1 MAEQIVSLLKLD
13 IDNSQVLKKQGDVL
27 KQIASLKKE
36 NQQLKKSTDGLTK
49 ANTDQ
54 AQTYAQNEASI
65 KKLSGE
71 SRTYKKILED
81 QIKAQEREQQT
92 VVKTDGSI
100 NSLRNALNIN
110 KTTYKNLTKEQRE
123 NDAVGGKLL
132 KTIEA
137 QDQEYKDLSKS
148 IGNNQVDVGNYKS
161 AVTDLSG
168 SINIMGVNVGSVIGN
183 LKSKQA
189 ALRGITA
196 ATKGSTKGLKLLR
209 IALISTGIGAI
220 VVLIGSLIA
229 AFASTQRGADA
240 ISKALAPVK
249 GFFSA
254 IVGILQ
260 NAAIPAFELLKNTF
274 VIFKNT
280 FLGGLKLIQLA
291 WAQVF
296 GTDEE
301 VQKIKD
307 ELNGLANETIAAG
320 KAIGDNAGKIADS
333 FAGAGDKIQENIAR
347 QKEIV
352 RLGIEI
358 EKQEN
363 KQIINSA
370 KLLDQIKQQEAIAK
384 DTTLSASERNA
395 AVERA
400 KTLSD
405 ELAES
410 EKNIL
415 DLKIQQKTLEQ
426 EQNDTSRE
434 DLAEL
439 NRLKAERIKKDTEAQ
454 ARELKFL
461 GTKNSVAKE
470 EEAKRKKAQEDRL
483 KRLKEELKLQET
495 LSQNAIDLLNAE
507 LSIFEET
514 NKSKLDGV
522 KVLTQEIVNEEKARL
537 KAIFDEQSRI
547 AEQTNQLEITSLQ
560 NQLKTKEISKKEFDS
575 RLKVIDA
582 EFKSS
587 QLTAQNEFN
596 TELLAVDQAL
606 VDGKK
611 AIKDKE
617 KQDEDALKQEAV
629 QKAQEEKDRQLI
641 EAETDAERQLLEL
654 EFKYQKEIAYAKKI
668 GADTTNIAKEYADKQ
683 KQISEELENSKLQ
696 AAAQVAGNLKGLFEE
711 NTAAYKV
718 AAITEASI
726 STYLAAI
733 NTFKTM
739 SKILP
744 APLPAIAS
752 AAVVASGLK
761 TVAKIS
767 GFAEGSESMSPVGSD
782 YTVSDLTSHTG
793 IISGTPNISRA
804 NGDNMLATVKTG
816 EAILNQKQQSRLN
829 SMMGF
834 DAVRYAVKGY
844 ADGTTF
850 TSPSVSNSIA
860 SNVIRDTAN
869 GLVNPV
875 NENVQYVVDVKD
887 IDSNVSSYQTK
898 VEDASI

>member
-49 ANTDQ
+49 ANSDQ
-54 AQTYAQNEASI
+54 AQTYAKNEASI

-81 QIKAQEREQQT
+81 NIKAQEREQQV

-100 NSLRNALNIN
+100 NSLRNALNVN

-123 NDAVGGKLL
+123 NEQVGGKLL

-137 QDQEYKDLSKS
+137 QDQEYTDLSKS

-189 ALRGITA
+189 ALRGVSSTL
-196 ATKGSTKGLKLLR
+196 KGTTNGLKLFR
-209 IALISTGIGAI
+209 VALIATGIGAI
-220 VVLIGSLIA
+220 VVLLGSLIA

-240 ISKALAPVK
+240 IAKGLAPVK
-249 GFFSA
+249 GAFSA

-260 NAAIPAFELLKNTF
+260 NAAIPAFEILKNNF

-280 FLGGLKLIQLA
+280 FLAGVKLIQLG
-291 WAQVF
+291 WAQLF

-301 VQKIKD
+301 VEKLKG
-307 ELNGLANETIAAG
+307 ELKGLADESISAG
-320 KAIGDNAGKIADS
+320 NAIVDNGKKLAGS

-358 EKQEN
+358 EKKEN
-363 KQIINSA
+363 DQIINSA

-384 DTTLSASERNA
+384 DTTLSASERNS

-400 KTLSD
+400 KVLSD
-405 ELAES
+405 ELANS

-439 NRLKAERIKKDTEAQ
+439 NRLKAERIQKDTEAQ

-483 KRLKEELKLQET
+483 KRLKDELKLQET
-495 LSQNAIDLLNAE
+495 ISKNAIDLLNAE
-507 LSIFEET
+507 LEIFQQT
-514 NKSKLDGV
+514 NQSKLDGV

-537 KAIFDEQSRI
+537 KSIFDEQKRI

-560 NQLKTKEISKKEFDS
+560 NQLKTKEISQKEYDS

-582 EFKSS
+582 EFRAS
-587 QLTAQNEFN
+587 QLTSQNEFN
-596 TELLAVDQAL
+596 AEILAVDQAL
-606 VDGKK
+606 ADGKQ
-611 AIKDKE
+611 AIKDQE
-617 KQDEDALKQEAV
+617 KQREEELKQEAIT
-629 QKAQEEKDRQLI
+629 KAQEERDRQLI
-641 EAETDAERQLLEL
+641 EAETESERQLLQL
-654 EFKYQKEIAYAKKI
+654 EFKYQKEIEYAKKI
-668 GADTTNIAKEYADKQ
+668 GADTTKIEEEYANKQIAIAKAK
-683 KQISEELENSKLQ
+683 ENAKFQ
-696 AAAQVAGNLKGLFEE
+696 AAQQIAGTLKGLFEE
-711 NTAAYKV
+711 NTIAYKV

-726 STYLAAI
+726 ATYLAA
-733 NTFKTM
+733 TKALDD
-739 SKILP
+739 LP
-744 APLPAIAS
+744 TPLNF
-752 AAVVASGLK
+752 VASGAVIASGLAN
-761 TVAKIS
+761 VSKIA

-782 YTVSDLTSHTG
+782 YQVADLSGHTG
-793 IISGTPNISRA
+793 IISGTPNIRRA

-829 SMMGF
+829 SMLGF

-850 TSPSVSNSIA
+850 TSPTVSNSIA
-860 SNVIRDTAN
+860 SNVIRDTAS
-869 GLVNPV
+869 GLVNPI
-875 NENVQYVVDVKD
+875 NESVQYVVDVKD

>member
-81 QIKAQEREQQT
+81 QIKVQEREQQT

-100 NSLRNALNIN
+100 NSLRNALNVN

-189 ALRGITA
+189 ALRGVTA
-196 ATKGSTKGLKLLR
+196 ATKGTTKGLKLFR
-209 IALISTGIGAI
+209 IALIATGIGAI
-220 VVLIGSLIA
+220 VVLLGSLIA

-240 ISKALAPVK
+240 ISKGLAPIK
-249 GFFSA
+249 GAFSA

-260 NAAIPAFELLKNTF
+260 NAAIPAFEILKNNF
-274 VIFKNT
+274 VIFRNV
-280 FLGGLKLIQLA
+280 FLAGVKLIQLG
-291 WAQVF
+291 WAQLF

-301 VQKIKD
+301 VEKLKG
-307 ELNGLANETIAAG
+307 ELKGLADESIAAG
-320 KAIGDNAGKIADS
+320 NAIVDNGKKVAGA
-333 FAGAGDKIQENIAR
+333 FAGAGDKISENIKR

-352 RLGIEI
+352 ALGIEI

-400 KTLSD
+400 KKLSD
-405 ELAES
+405 ELADS

-470 EEAKRKKAQEDRL
+470 EEAKRKKAQDDRL
-483 KRLKEELKLQET
+483 KRLKDELKLQET
-495 LSQNAIDLLNAE
+495 LSKNAIDLLNAE
-507 LSIFEET
+507 LEILKQT
-514 NKSKLDGV
+514 NQSKLDDV
-522 KVLTQEIVNEEKARL
+522 KVLTQGIVDEEKARL
-537 KAIFDEQSRI
+537 KTIFDEQKRI
-547 AEQTNQLEITSLQ
+547 AEESNTLEIQSLQ
-560 NQLKTKEISKKEFDS
+560 NQLKTKEISQKEFDS

-582 EFKSS
+582 EFKAS

-629 QKAQEEKDRQLI
+629 QKAQEERDKQLI

-654 EFKYQKEIAYAKKI
+654 EFKYQKEIEYAKKI
-668 GADTTNIAKEYADKQ
+668 GADTTKIEEEYAAKQ
-683 KQISEELENSKLQ
+683 KGISDALRDSKL
-696 AAAQVAGNLKGLFEE
+696 AAIQQIAGIAKGLFEE
-711 NTAAYKV
+711 NTVAYKL
-718 AAITEASI
+718 ASITEASI
-726 STYLAAI
+726 ATYLAANKALATI
-733 NTFKTM
+733 PPPLNVGVAAATVAAGLVNV
-739 SKILP
+739 SKI
-744 APLPAIAS
+744 A
-752 AAVVASGLK
+752 
-761 TVAKIS
+761 

-782 YTVSDLTSHTG
+782 YTVSDLSSHTG

>member
-49 ANTDQ
+49 ANADQ

-81 QIKAQEREQQT
+81 NIKAQEREQQT

-123 NDAVGGKLL
+123 NEQVGGKLL
-132 KTIEA
+132 KTIQE

-148 IGNNQVDVGNYKS
+148 IGNNQVDVGNYKA

-168 SINIMGVNVGSVIGN
+168 SINIMGVNVGSIIGN

-189 ALRGITA
+189 ALRGVSASI
-196 ATKGSTKGLKLLR
+196 KGTTNGLKLFR
-209 IALISTGIGAI
+209 VALIATGIGAI
-220 VVLIGSLIA
+220 VVALGALVA
-229 AFASTQRGADA
+229 AFASTQRGADF
-240 ISKALAPVK
+240 ITKALAPVK
-249 GFFSA
+249 GAFSA
-254 IVGILQ
+254 IVAILQ
-260 NAAIPAFELLKNTF
+260 NAAIPAFNLVFNTLKVGINSVLLP
-274 VIFKNT
+274 
-280 FLGGLKLIQLA
+280 LQYLKLA
-291 WAQVF
+291 WEKVF
-296 GTDEE
+296 GDEE
-301 VQKIKD
+301 SVKRAQESINGTIDAIK
-307 ELNGLANETIAAG
+307 EGSA
-320 KAIGDNAGKIADS
+320 AIGDNAGKLGDVFS
-333 FAGAGDKIQENIAR
+333 GAGDQIKENIAR

-363 KQIINSA
+363 DQIINSA

-400 KTLSD
+400 KVLSD
-405 ELAES
+405 ELADS

-495 LSQNAIDLLNAE
+495 LSKNAIDLLNAE
-507 LSIFEET
+507 LEIFQQT
-514 NKSKLDGV
+514 NQSKLDGV
-522 KVLTQEIVNEEKARL
+522 KVLTQEIVDEEKARL
-537 KAIFDEQSRI
+537 KSIFDEQKKI

-560 NQLKTKEISKKEFDS
+560 NQLKTKEITQKEFDS

-582 EFKSS
+582 EFKAS
-587 QLTAQNEFN
+587 QLTSQNEFN
-596 TELLAVDQAL
+596 AEILAVDQAL
-606 VDGKK
+606 IDGQK
-611 AIKDKE
+611 AIKDKQ

-629 QKAQEEKDRQLI
+629 QKAQEERDKQLI
-641 EAETDAERQLLEL
+641 EAQTESERQLLEL
-654 EFKYQKEIAYAKKI
+654 EFKYQKEIEYAKKI
-668 GADTTNIAKEYADKQ
+668 GADTTKIEEEYAAKQ
-683 KQISEELENSKLQ
+683 KAISDALRDAKLGAIQQI
-696 AAAQVAGNLKGLFEE
+696 AGITKGLFEE
-711 NTAAYKV
+711 NTVAYKL
-718 AAITEASI
+718 ASITEASI
-726 STYLAAI
+726 ATYLAANKALATI
-733 NTFKTM
+733 
-739 SKILP
+739 P
-744 APLPAIAS
+744 PPLNVGV
-752 AAVVASGLK
+752 AAA
-761 TVAKIS
+761 TVAAGLVNVGKIA
-767 GFAEGSESMSPVGSD
+767 GFADGSESMSPIGGD
-782 YTVSDLTSHTG
+782 YTVSDLTGHTG
-793 IISGTPNISRA
+793 IISGTPNISRS

-829 SMMGF
+829 SMLGF

-850 TSPSVSNSIA
+850 TSPTVSNSIA
-860 SNVIRDTAN
+860 SNVIRDSSS
-869 GLVNPV
+869 GLVNSV
-875 NENVQYVVDVKD
+875 NQNIEYVVDVKD

>member
-27 KQIASLKKE
+27 KQVAQLKKE

-49 ANTDQ
+49 ANSDQ
-54 AQTYAQNEASI
+54 AQKYAQNEASI

-100 NSLRNALNIN
+100 NSLRNALNVN

-161 AVTDLSG
+161 AVTDLAG
-168 SINIMGVNVGSVIGN
+168 NINIMGINVGRVVGD
-183 LKSKQA
+183 LKSKA
-189 ALRGITA
+189 TAMRGVAA
-196 ATKGSTKGLKLLR
+196 ATKGTTKGLKAFR
-209 IALISTGIGAI
+209 IALIATGIGAI
-220 VVLIGSLIA
+220 VVLIGSLVA

-240 ISKALAPVK
+240 IAKGLAPVK
-249 GFFSA
+249 GAFSA
-254 IVGILQ
+254 IIGILQ

-280 FLGGLKLIQLA
+280 FLAGVKLIQLG
-291 WAQVF
+291 WAQLF

-301 VQKIKD
+301 VEKLKG
-307 ELNGLANETIAAG
+307 ELKGLADESIAAG
-320 KAIGDNAGKIADS
+320 NAIVENGKKAAGA
-333 FAGAGDKIQENIAR
+333 FAGAGDQISENIKR

-352 RLGIEI
+352 ALGIEI
-358 EKQEN
+358 EKKEN
-363 KQIINSA
+363 DLIVKKAQ
-370 KLLDQIKQQEAIAK
+370 LLNQIKEQEAIAK
-384 DTTLSASERNA
+384 DTTLSAEERNA

-400 KTLSD
+400 KQLSD
-405 ELAES
+405 DLASS
-410 EKNIL
+410 EQNIL
-415 DLKIQQKTLEQ
+415 DLKIRQKTIEN

-434 DLAEL
+434 DQAEL
-439 NRLKAERIKKDTEAQ
+439 NRLKAERIQKDTEAQ

-470 EEAKRKKAQEDRL
+470 EEAKRKKAQDDRL
-483 KRLKEELKLQET
+483 KRLKDQLKLQET
-495 LSQNAIDLLNAE
+495 IAANSIDLLNAE
-507 LSIFEET
+507 LEIFKQT
-514 NKSKLDGV
+514 NQSKLDNV
-522 KVLTQEIVNEEKARL
+522 KVLTQGIVDEEKARL
-537 KAIFDEQSRI
+537 KTIFDEQKII
-547 AEQTNQLEITSLQ
+547 AEQSNQLEIKSLQ
-560 NQLKTKEISKKEFDS
+560 NQLKTKEISKKEYDS

-582 EFKSS
+582 EFKAS

-596 TELLAVDQAL
+596 AEILAVDQAL
-606 VDGKK
+606 VDGQK
-611 AIKDKE
+611 AIKDQE
-617 KQDEDALKQEAV
+617 KQDEEKAKQEAIT
-629 QKAQEEKDRQLI
+629 KAQEEKDRQLI
-641 EAETDAERQLLEL
+641 EAESDTERQLLEL
-654 EFKYQKEIAYAKKI
+654 EFKYQKEIEYANKI
-668 GADTTNIAKEYADKQ
+668 GADTTKIEEEYAAKQIAIAKAK
-683 KQISEELENSKLQ
+683 ENAKL
-696 AAAQVAGNLKGLFEE
+696 AAAQQIAGTLKGLFDE
-711 NTAAYKV
+711 NTVAYKV
-718 AAITEASI
+718 ASIAEASI
-726 STYLAAI
+726 ATYLAA
-733 NTFKTM
+733 NKALATVPPPLNVPAAVATVAAGLVNV
-739 SKILP
+739 SKI
-744 APLPAIAS
+744 A
-752 AAVVASGLK
+752 
-761 TVAKIS
+761 
-767 GFAEGSESMSPVGSD
+767 GFAEGSESMTPVGGE
-782 YTVSDLTSHTG
+782 YQVADLSSHTG

-816 EAILNQKQQSRLN
+816 EAILNQKQQSKLN
-829 SMMGF
+829 SMLGF

-850 TSPSVSNSIA
+850 TSPTVSNSIA
-860 SNVIRDTAN
+860 SNVIRDTAS

-875 NENVQYVVDVKD
+875 NESVQYVVDVKD

>member
-27 KQIASLKKE
+27 KQVAQLKKE

-49 ANTDQ
+49 ANSDQ
-54 AQTYAQNEASI
+54 AQKYAQNEASI

-100 NSLRNALNIN
+100 NSLRNALNVN

-123 NDAVGGKLL
+123 NDQVGGKLL

-161 AVTDLSG
+161 AVTDLAG
-168 SINIMGVNVGSVIGN
+168 NINIMGINVGRVVGD
-183 LKSKQA
+183 LKSKA
-189 ALRGITA
+189 TAMRGVA
-196 ATKGSTKGLKLLR
+196 SATKGTTKGLKAFR
-209 IALISTGIGAI
+209 IALIATGIGAI
-220 VVLIGSLIA
+220 VVLIGSLVA

-240 ISKALAPVK
+240 IAKGLAPVK
-249 GFFSA
+249 GAFSA
-254 IVGILQ
+254 IIGILQ

-280 FLGGLKLIQLA
+280 FLAGVKLIQLG
-291 WAQVF
+291 WAQLF

-301 VQKIKD
+301 VEKLKG
-307 ELNGLANETIAAG
+307 ELKGLADESIAAG
-320 KAIGDNAGKIADS
+320 NAIVENGKKAVGA
-333 FAGAGDKIQENIAR
+333 FAGAGDQISENIKR

-352 RLGIEI
+352 ALGIEI
-358 EKQEN
+358 EKKEN
-363 KQIINSA
+363 DLIVKKAQ
-370 KLLDQIKQQEAIAK
+370 LLNQIKEQEAIAK
-384 DTTLSASERNA
+384 DTTLSAEERNA

-400 KTLSD
+400 KQLSD
-405 ELAES
+405 DLASS
-410 EKNIL
+410 EQNIL
-415 DLKIQQKTLEQ
+415 DLKIRQKTLEN

-439 NRLKAERIKKDTEAQ
+439 NRLKAERIQKDTEAQ

-470 EEAKRKKAQEDRL
+470 EEAKRKKAQDDRL
-483 KRLKEELKLQET
+483 KRLKDELKLQET
-495 LSQNAIDLLNAE
+495 IAANSIDLLNAE
-507 LSIFEET
+507 LEIFKQT
-514 NKSKLDGV
+514 NQSKLDNV
-522 KVLTQEIVNEEKARL
+522 KVLTQGIVDEEKARL
-537 KAIFDEQSRI
+537 QTIFDEQKRI
-547 AEQTNQLEITSLQ
+547 AEESNALEIQSLQ
-560 NQLKTKEISKKEFDS
+560 NQLKTKEISQKEFDS

-582 EFKSS
+582 EFKAS

-596 TELLAVDQAL
+596 AEILAVDQAL
-606 VDGKK
+606 ADGKQ
-611 AIKDKE
+611 AIKDQE
-617 KQDEDALKQEAV
+617 KQREDELKAEAIT
-629 QKAQEEKDRQLI
+629 KAQEEKDRQLI
-641 EAETDAERQLLEL
+641 EAESDAERQLLEL
-654 EFKYQKEIAYAKKI
+654 EFKYQKEIEYAKKI
-668 GADTTNIAKEYADKQ
+668 GADTTKIEEEYAAKQ
-683 KQISEELENSKLQ
+683 KGISDALQNSKL
-696 AAAQVAGNLKGLFEE
+696 AAAQQVAGTLKGLFEE
-711 NTAAYKV
+711 NTVAYKV

-726 STYLAAI
+726 ATYLAA
-733 NTFKTM
+733 NKA
-739 SKILP
+739 LADVP
-744 APLPAIAS
+744 APLNVPAAIATI
-752 AAVVASGLK
+752 AAGL
-761 TVAKIS
+761 VNVSKIA
-767 GFAEGSESMSPVGSD
+767 GFAEGSESMTPVGGE
-782 YTVSDLTSHTG
+782 YQVADLSSHTG

-816 EAILNQKQQSRLN
+816 EAILNQKQQSKLN
-829 SMMGF
+829 SMLGF

-850 TSPSVSNSIA
+850 TSPTVSNSIA
-860 SNVIRDTAN
+860 SNVIRDTAS

-875 NENVQYVVDVKD
+875 NESVQYVVDVKD